1 MFKIEGIMPPMV
13 TPFTKDEEID
23 ESALRKEAQY
33 MLKAGVHG
41 ITVCGSTGEG
51 YSMTSE
57 EVGRVT
63 AIVKKEVGSKVPL
76 ITGVI
81 TDAAKIAVSHAR
93 AAKENGADA
102 LMVTPVHYVFHPT
115 DEGSVA
121 FYKSIGDATDL
132 PIIIYNVV
140 PWNTVTADLAVK
152 LTAVKQFKGIKQSGG
167 DIHGLADMVKAVG
180 DKISIM
186 SAIDDMLF
194 PTFLIGAKGAIAAIC
209 TVAPE
214 LCVQSW
220 EAAKKGDVKKG
231 IEIHH
236 KLLPIWRAVGPN
248 DMPARVKE
256 ALGQLGRPVGVARN
270 PLLPVDAKVKKE
282 IHDALVE
289 AKLLK
294 K

>member
-1 MFKIEGIMPPMV
+1 MLKIEGIMPPIV
-13 TPFTKDEEID
+13 TPFTENEEID
-23 ESALRKEAQY
+23 EAALKKEVKY

-41 ITVCGSTGEG
+41 LSVCGSTGEG

-57 EVGRVT
+57 EIGRVT
-63 AIVKKEVGSKVPL
+63 AIAKGEVGSKIPV
-76 ITGVI
+76 ITGII
-81 TDAAKIAVSHAR
+81 TDAAKIAVSHAM

-115 DEGSVA
+115 DEGTVA
-121 FYKSIGDATDL
+121 YFRRIGDVADL
-132 PIIIYNVV
+132 PIILYNVV
-140 PWNTVTADLAVK
+140 PWNTVTPDLAVK
-152 LTAVKQFKGIKQSGG
+152 LTSVKQFRGIKQSGG

-214 LCVQSW
+214 LCVKSW
-220 EAAKKGDVKKG
+220 EAAKKNDVKKG

-236 KLLPIWRAVGPN
+236 KLLPVWRAVGPN

-256 ALGQLGRPVGVARN
+256 ALGQLGRPVGKARN

-282 IHDALVE
+282 IHEALIE

-294 K
+294 